1 MASVPVAIFGFPSA
15 LPGREAELA
24 AKLQALAAASRKEK
38 GCLVFEVY
46 HHPKVVNRFSLF
58 EKFASQ
64 AALDLHFAA
73 AHTKEFFEWFSAFG
87 GSVTYE
93 IWSQHGAGP
102 A

>member
-1 MASVPVAIFGFPSA
+1 MASVPVAILGFPSA
-15 LPGREAELA
+15 LPGKEAELG
-24 AKLQALAAASRKEK
+24 AKLQALAAASRREK
-38 GCLVFEVY
+38 GCLAFEVY

-64 AALDLHFAA
+64 AALDLHFAET
-73 AHTKEFFEWFSAFG
+73 HTKDFFEWFGANG
-87 GSVTYE
+87 GSVTFE